1 MLQSELSFAFF
12 VGDVCVLLLQVYY
25 FAGELFTVTIVFT
38 NACTPIHHPG
48 REQFVQTTYSVN
60 SAPLM
65 PLPTPSG
72 IPKPS
77 TAVSPA
83 TATILCTRSNSHDL
97 LAWKR
102 LTGQKGQG
110 VMEQKRRSPVEK
122 ARPLSADIPAPG
134 PQYIG
139 GREPRV
145 VVYWSMRV
153 LRGGCKRASLKFA
166 FVHFDVIHISMSS
179 ACMQTVL
186 GGWADAVQL
195 RSPLPGLGI
204 QDTFPQYTVPYI
216 LPLFGGITSEGC
228 LKLDNAARARIFPT
242 SPPLAIYLWHADAA
256 AAMYLVDIEPF
267 HFPTILCGY
276 VHLSSGSRWSPV
288 LSMLASCKIWGTSFF
303 SLYAEADGPSSGQGT
318 VHGFS
323 PMKILSAD
331 PLAQTY
337 STNLSL
343 SVVSDKSFYSFFSEG
358 NDQDQVPW
366 FR

>member
-1 MLQSELSFAFF
+1 M
-12 VGDVCVLLLQVYY
+12 YY
-25 FAGELFTVTIVFT
+25 FA
-38 NACTPIHHPG
+38 G

-153 LRGGCKRASLKFA
+153 LRGGCKRASLKHHADNGFA
-166 FVHFDVIHISMSS
+166 FTFHVRLSVSPCHLH
-179 ACMQTVL
+179 ACKQ
-186 GGWADAVQL
+186 
-195 RSPLPGLGI
+195 
-204 QDTFPQYTVPYI
+204 
-216 LPLFGGITSEGC
+216 
-228 LKLDNAARARIFPT
+228 
-242 SPPLAIYLWHADAA
+242 
-256 AAMYLVDIEPF
+256 
-267 HFPTILCGY
+267 
-276 VHLSSGSRWSPV
+276 
-288 LSMLASCKIWGTSFF
+288 
-303 SLYAEADGPSSGQGT
+303 SLADGQMQ
-318 VHGFS
+318 FS
-323 PMKILSAD
+323 
-331 PLAQTY
+331 
-337 STNLSL
+337 
-343 SVVSDKSFYSFFSEG
+343 
-358 NDQDQVPW
+358 
-366 FR
+366 